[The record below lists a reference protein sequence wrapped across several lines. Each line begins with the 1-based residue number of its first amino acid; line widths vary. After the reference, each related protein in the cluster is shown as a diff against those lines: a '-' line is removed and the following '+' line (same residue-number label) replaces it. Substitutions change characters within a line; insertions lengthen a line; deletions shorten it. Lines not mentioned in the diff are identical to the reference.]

1 MGSKTALPPFPLHLS
16 PTPLLPPS
24 SPGAPP
30 AALTS
35 RPFLYTESSP
45 SIPWL
50 ATDDVVES
58 NSPDVRRLFFYFVML
73 FFFEFKWFS
82 KPFLYFELVSC
93 KTSYKF
99 GLQAKSVW
107 RTTLDV
113 LLAYFNFCCFCLSL
127 TGHV

>member
-1 MGSKTALPPFPLHLS
+1 MESKTALPPFPLHLS

-35 RPFLYTESSP
+35 RPFIYTESSL

-58 NSPDVRRLFFYFVML
+58 NSPDVRRLFFLLCHVVL
-73 FFFEFKWFS
+73 F
-82 KPFLYFELVSC
+82 
-93 KTSYKF
+93 
-99 GLQAKSVW
+99 
-107 RTTLDV
+107 
-113 LLAYFNFCCFCLSL
+113 
-127 TGHV
+127 